1 MGSCAPPT
9 RSATT
14 PCWPTTSARRTR
26 SRPRPAPT
34 SRSVTSTT
42 WPSPSGP
49 ARRSGPSPCP
59 EPPVLFLDPLL
70 RPSGMLSS
78 LPLWLLLLPFSTPLL
93 PFPFPEPFPV
103 LFPAPLLRLSGTSSS
118 LPLLQL
124 PEGRR
129 VPPRARNHP
138 WTDSWLPCRSSVVPA
153 AARSYCSCRKEEE
166 VSPRARYHRSCSG
179 SAAEAQWY
187 AQQLAALAPA
197 APLQY
202 TAASLPVAGTIP
214 GLAPGSP
221 AEAQWYQQQLAA
233 IAAAGRKKRSLPVPG
248 TIPGLISGSPAEA
261 QWYQQQLAHIALQG

>member
-93 PFPFPEPFPV
+93 PFPFPEPFPD
-103 LFPAPLLRLSGTSSS
+103 LSPAPLPRLSGTSSS
-118 LPLLQL
+118 SLILQL
-124 PEGRR
+124 PEGRGGLSLCPE
-129 VPPRARNHP
+129 PPVLFPDPLLRPSGMLSSLPLWLLLLPFSTQLLLSP
-138 WTDSWLPCRSSVVPA
+138 WLEPSPALLRLPCRGSVVPA
-153 AARSYCSCRKEEE
+153 AARSYCPAGMRRGRGSVQYSKQSCHEFMK
-166 VSPRARYHRSCSG
+166 YIKCL
-179 SAAEAQWY
+179 Y
-187 AQQLAALAPA
+187 ALKSS
-197 APLQY
+197 
-202 TAASLPVAGTIP
+202 T
-214 GLAPGSP
+214 
-221 AEAQWYQQQLAA
+221 
-233 IAAAGRKKRSLPVPG
+233 
-248 TIPGLISGSPAEA
+248 
-261 QWYQQQLAHIALQG
+261 